1 MSLASDLPSVG
12 AETDE
17 LALLLRD
24 PEIRSALSVLVANAP
39 TLAAFTTMGNQL
51 LARGPEIIDNV
62 NGLVQQA
69 RGPLSEQSG
78 SARLTSAVGALAD
91 IAPLAQPL
99 AARSEVITSFLDSQI
114 LQPEIVDIVGR
125 LGEAA
130 MEADQVTRGRSME
143 VGGVFALLRA
153 LKDPQVQETLA
164 FVVEFAKHFGASQTA
179 QSGEVPARIPS
190 SKATS

>member
-1 MSLASDLPSVG
+1 MTLASDLPAAGS
-12 AETDE
+12 ETDD
-17 LALLLRD
+17 LAMLLRD
-24 PEIRSALSVLVANAP
+24 PEIRSSLAVLVANAP
-39 TLAAFTTMGNQL
+39 TLAAFTTMGNAL

-78 SARLTSAVGALAD
+78 GQRLTSAVGALAD

-130 MEADQVTRGRSME
+130 MEADQATRGKAIE
-143 VGGVFALLRA
+143 VGGVFALLKA
-153 LKDPQVQETLA
+153 LKDPHIQETLA
-164 FVVEFAKHFGASQTA
+164 FVVEFAKHFGAGQSA
-179 QSGEVPARIPS
+179 QSGPAPARLPS
-190 SKATS
+190 STTTS

>member
-1 MSLASDLPSVG
+1 VSLASDLPAAS

-24 PEIRSALSVLVANAP
+24 PEIRASLSVLLSNAP

-51 LARGPEIIDNV
+51 LARGPEIMDNV

-78 SARLTSAVGALAD
+78 GARLTSAVGALAD

-99 AARSEVITSFLDSQI
+99 AARTEVITSFLDSPI
-114 LQPEIVDIVGR
+114 LDPEIVEIIGR

-130 MEADQVTRGRSME
+130 LDADKATRGRTME
-143 VGGVFALLRA
+143 VGGVFALLKA

-164 FVVEFAKHFGASQTA
+164 FLVEFAKVFGASQSA
-179 QSGEVPARIPS
+179 KSGDASARTPS
-190 SKATS
+190 SSATS

>member
-1 MSLASDLPSVG
+1 VTLASDLPAA

-24 PEIRSALSVLVANAP
+24 PEIRASLSVLLANAP
-39 TLAAFTTMGNQL
+39 TLAALTTMGNQL
-51 LARGPEIIDNV
+51 LARGPEIMDNV
-62 NGLVQQA
+62 NGLVLQA
-69 RGPLSEQSG
+69 RGPLSENSG
-78 SARLTSAVGALAD
+78 GARLTSAVGALAD
-91 IAPLAQPL
+91 IAPLAKPL

-130 MEADQVTRGRSME
+130 MEADQVTRGKSME
-143 VGGVFALLRA
+143 VGGVFALLKA

-164 FVVEFAKHFGASQTA
+164 FAIEFAKHFGASQSA
-179 QSGEVPARIPS
+179 QTGDVPARLPS
-190 SKATS
+190 SKPTP

>member
-1 MSLASDLPSVG
+1 VSLASDLPAV
-12 AETDE
+12 APETDE

-51 LARGPEIIDNV
+51 LARGPEIMDNV

-78 SARLTSAVGALAD
+78 GARLTTAVGALAD

-99 AARSEVITSFLDSQI
+99 AARSEVITSFLDSPI
-114 LQPEIVDIVGR
+114 LDPEIVEIIGR

-130 MEADQVTRGRSME
+130 LEADKSTRGRKTE
-143 VGGVFALLRA
+143 LGGLMAAYKAF
-153 LKDPQVQETLA
+153 KDPEVQETLA
-164 FVVEFAKHFGASQTA
+164 FLVEFAKVFGASQSAKSDGSSAPT
-179 QSGEVPARIPS
+179 PS
-190 SKATS
+190 S